1 MAKPTTI
8 REINDKYSYTDENP
22 GGKRDA
28 ALVSCA
34 QCKDYNELQNIY
46 DEHLS
51 ALVNDK
57 EITQQEAIDALSE
70 CCEELANPRTRAKFY
85 ALLTKKLGHKIG

>member
-1 MAKPTTI
+1 MAKPTKI

-34 QCKDYNELQNIY
+34 QCKDYNELQNVY
-46 DEHLS
+46 DEHLL

-57 EITQQEAIDALSE
+57 KITKQAAIDALSE
-70 CCEELANPRTRAKFY
+70 CCEELTNPRNRVKFY
-85 ALLTKKLGHKIG
+85 VLLTKKLGHQVG